1 MAIADRITG
10 LLVAA
15 AAGGLLWLAGKAY
28 VSGDPPP
35 ANSVVAERPAPPAPD
50 PAAPQALASQAPG
63 PTVPPASAP
72 APDVSPSAPHPST
85 IRNVAPDD
93 ILPPPPVS
101 GPLKRIEARQPELP
115 KREIPTEITFHQPMV
130 IDAGSFRTK
139 KLTIRL
145 AGITAPG
152 LEETCPSRLGGSW
165 PCGVRARTALRA
177 LVRRHAITCD
187 NMEETAG
194 GLVRATCR
202 RRDTDLAT
210 WMVEQGWAR
219 PDEGAPPAMTE
230 AFEAARAA
238 RKGLWQLDWR
248 TDLPPAGA
256 VPAPGAATPD
266 IAPLLGGEAV
276 EIVDTPWYPGAAT
289 DEDETGE
296 GPASGAH
303 SDADAPGA
311 LLR

>member
-1 MAIADRITG
+1 MAIADKITG

-15 AAGGLLWLAGKAY
+15 AAGGLLWLGGKAY
-28 VSGDPPP
+28 LSGDPPP
-35 ANSVVAERPAPPAPD
+35 ENSIVAERPVPPAPD
-50 PAAPQALASQAPG
+50 PARPQEPASQEPAP
-63 PTVPPASAP
+63 PLPPAPAAP
-72 APDVSPSAPHPST
+72 PDVSPSAPHPST
-85 IRNVAPDD
+85 IRNVAPGD

-101 GPLKRIEARQPELP
+101 GPLKRIEALLPERP
-115 KREIPTEITFHQPMV
+115 KREIPSEITFHQPMV

-187 NMEETAG
+187 NIEETDG
-194 GLVRATCR
+194 GLVHASCR

-219 PDEGAPPAMTE
+219 PDEGAPAAMTE

-256 VPAPGAATPD
+256 APAPDAATPD
-266 IAPLLGGEAV
+266 IAPLLGGEPV
-276 EIVDTPWYPGAAT
+276 EIIDTPWYPGAETPEDGTAEAAT
-289 DEDETGE
+289 
-296 GPASGAH
+296 PANGDTNTPEPSG
-303 SDADAPGA
+303 
-311 LLR
+311 R